1 MRKRYSRS
9 YTVLSFLTMF
19 SYREQPFGRSFFI
32 RQKKEVRKTIGTL
45 VEWGISDVGAA
56 GSLFGNSLRKAD
68 ESPDGSA
75 LRRPLFKKMIPAV
88 DLPFF
93 LSGVIVY

>member
-1 MRKRYSRS
+1 MKC
-9 YTVLSFLTMF
+9 
-19 SYREQPFGRSFFI
+19 
-32 RQKKEVRKTIGTL
+32 
-45 VEWGISDVGAA
+45 GISAVGAA

>member
-1 MRKRYSRS
+1 MGYFGCWSGWQ
-9 YTVLSFLTMF
+9 SF
-19 SYREQPFGRSFFI
+19 REQFAES
-32 RQKKEVRKTIGTL
+32 
-45 VEWGISDVGAA
+45 
-56 GSLFGNSLRKAD
+56 D

>member
-1 MRKRYSRS
+1 
-9 YTVLSFLTMF
+9 
-19 SYREQPFGRSFFI
+19 
-32 RQKKEVRKTIGTL
+32 
-45 VEWGISDVGAA
+45 
-56 GSLFGNSLRKAD
+56 LRKAD

>member
-1 MRKRYSRS
+1 MGHLPYGGCPK
-9 YTVLSFLTMF
+9 
-19 SYREQPFGRSFFI
+19 GRSFFI

-56 GSLFGNSLRKAD
+56 GSFFGNSLRKAD